1 MSEPLFPSLSIGA
14 QRLICKL
21 MAQRQPTA
29 DICAAVVEQCGEV
42 IAPETVDKA
51 RLIYRSKVNSYLA
64 TQEDASILA
73 SVRMDMAIDQ
83 AMAMS
88 AIEQQWAAVTS
99 LSKEMAEQ
107 LAGLATEAESKIKLL
122 TWCNE
127 AQNTLATT
135 TQKLVQAQILVA
147 KAAIELPYRKSQLS
161 GEKEELRNEIT
172 PEFLKEI
179 EGMLGILPYDA
190 EFDPV
195 AVTTV
200 DDP

>member
-1 MSEPLFPSLSIGA
+1 
-14 QRLICKL
+14 

-29 DICAAVVEQCGEV
+29 DICAAVAEQCGEV

-64 TQEDASILA
+64 GQEEASILA
-73 SVRMDMAIDQ
+73 SARTDMAIDQ

-99 LSKEMAEQ
+99 LSKEMAQQ
-107 LAGLATEAESKIKLL
+107 LESTAQDADQESKIKLL
-122 TWCNE
+122 SWCNN
-127 AQNTLATT
+127 AQNTLSTT
-135 TQKLVQAQILVA
+135 TGNLVRAQILVA

-161 GEKEELRNEIT
+161 GEKEEARNEIT

-179 EGMLGILPYDA
+179 EGMLGILPYDP
-190 EFDPV
+190 EFEPV